1 MRIMVVAAAVSLSV
15 VGLSAAQGAAAS
27 IKKPV
32 NIHAQGL
39 ETALQLFSKESG
51 LHVVYV
57 SEDVNPRTTKGASGA
72 LTQDEALTQI
82 LGGTGLT
89 YRYLDDDTVTIM
101 PTPSGGAPT
110 PPTHEKTQGGTT
122 SDQHEQGGQKKPL
135 WDGFRLAQAD
145 RADNSGNAPLSTAGG
160 GQSERNQPV
169 ALDEVVVTATKLGQP
184 ARTVAGSVEVTTGTQ
199 LDALGSQSFEDYLT
213 RVPGVVF
220 NAGIPGLS
228 TAVIRG
234 VSTTTSLDQGQG
246 TTGYF
251 VNEVP
256 LTDPNFAV
264 AIPDIDTFDV
274 DNVAVM
280 RGPQGTL
287 FGSASLGGA
296 INYQTALPDLTRFQ
310 ARLQGTFA
318 DTAHGANSKSGKG
331 MVNVPLVTDKLAVR
345 AVFVYRNDGGFINN
359 IGTGFKD
366 SNSTL
371 IRGGRAE
378 VLWTPVEGT
387 KVSYLFLKQLE
398 DTADIGYSEPALAGS
413 FEKKTLIP
421 EYFDVKTTINN
432 VRLDQDVGF
441 GTLTATAT
449 YHQKAQVSV
458 SDLTAEF
465 GPLFGNQLAPI
476 YGPQQ
481 ATSNG
486 TTFEIRLASPT
497 NQRFTYLV
505 GAMRDLTREFFLDT
519 FGAPGAEQYATTTYD
534 PIFGTGFGARAAPD
548 NIFYTATLGA
558 KGEERAL
565 FGEGTFHFN
574 DSWAATLGGRFF
586 DTQVTGTTSASGL
599 LEYLLTSPSVLDF
612 SYSSPERSRGFTPKA
627 SVTWT
632 ATPDIMVYALASK
645 GFRFGGPNV
654 NPPEAATPFPPNYAP
669 DSLWNYEIG
678 TRTNWFDRRLQLDV
692 TAFYIDW
699 SNIQVRLA
707 TASGLAYATNLGK
720 ASNYGLESTALWRPF
735 SALTF
740 QGSLTYLDATLKQA
754 FTSGATVEPAGTPL
768 PGTSRWNFSASASYQ
783 LTGLPLQP
791 SIVLAD
797 RYISSA
803 LAGYGFVVPETQG
816 DYNLL
821 DCRLNAYFK
830 DIQATLFVNNIAD
843 KRGVSNASYYTG
855 GGPFEQYVVRPRTVG
870 LTLDYRY

>member
-1 MRIMVVAAAVSLSV
+1 MRIVVVAAAVSLSV
-15 VGLSAAQGAAAS
+15 VGLSAAQSSAAS

-32 NIHAQGL
+32 NIQAQGL
-39 ETALQLFSKESG
+39 ETALQLFSRQSG

-89 YRYLDDDTVTIM
+89 YRYLDDDTVTIV
-101 PTPSGGAPT
+101 PTPSGGAP
-110 PPTHEKTQGGTT
+110 PPTPHEKAQGGTT

-145 RADNSGNAPLSTAGG
+145 QTGHSGNAVLSAAGG
-160 GQSERNQPV
+160 EGSERNQP
-169 ALDEVVVTATKLGQP
+169 ASLDEVVVTATKLGQP
-184 ARTVAGSVEVTTGTQ
+184 ARTVAGSVEVTTGAQ
-199 LDALGSQSFEDYLT
+199 LDALGAQSFEDYLT

-220 NAGIPGLS
+220 NAGAPGLS

-296 INYQTALPDLTRFQ
+296 INYQAALPDLTRFQ

-318 DTAHGANSKSGKG
+318 DTAHGADSESGKV

-345 AVFVYRNDGGFINN
+345 AVFVYRNDGGYINN
-359 IGTGFKD
+359 IGTGVKD

-387 KVSYLFLKQLE
+387 RVSYLYLKQTE
-398 DTADIGYSEPALAGS
+398 DTADLGYTEPALAGP

-421 EYFDVKTTINN
+421 EYLDFKTTINN

-449 YHQKAQVSV
+449 YHQKAQGSQV
-458 SDLTAEF
+458 DATPIF
-465 GPLFGNQLAPI
+465 GALFGNQLSPI

-486 TTFEIRLASPT
+486 TTFEVRLASPG

-519 FGAPGAEQYATTTYD
+519 YGAPGAEQYATTVYD
-534 PIFGTGFGARAAPD
+534 PIFGNGFGARAVPD
-548 NIFYTATLGA
+548 NIFLTSTLGA

-586 DTQVTGTTSASGL
+586 DTQVTGTTSSSGL

-632 ATPDIMVYALASK
+632 ATPDVMVYALASK

-654 NPPEAATPFPPNYAP
+654 NPPDPANPFPPNYRP

-699 SNIQVRLA
+699 SNIQVRLG
-707 TASGLAYATNLGK
+707 TASGLAYATNFGK
-720 ASNYGLESTALWRPF
+720 AANYGLESTALWRPF

-740 QGSLTYLDATLKQA
+740 QGSLTYLDAKLKEA

-768 PGTSRWNFSASASYQ
+768 PGASRWNLSASASYQ

-797 RYISSA
+797 RYISTA
-803 LAGYGFVVPETQG
+803 LAGYGYVAPVTQG

-821 DCRLNAYFK
+821 DFRLNAWFK
-830 DIQATLFVNNIAD
+830 DIQATVFVNNIAN
-843 KRGVSNASYYTG
+843 KRGVTSANDFAG
-855 GGPFEQYVVRPRTVG
+855 NPFEQYVVRPRTVG

>member
-1 MRIMVVAAAVSLSV
+1 MRIAVVAAAVSLSL
-15 VGLSAAQGAAAS
+15 VGLSAAQSSAAS

-32 NIHAQGL
+32 NIQAQGL

-101 PTPSGGAPT
+101 PTPSAGAPVA
-110 PPTHEKTQGGTT
+110 PTQEKSQGGTT

-145 RADNSGNAPLSTAGG
+145 QTGNSGNAALSTAGG
-160 GQSERNQPV
+160 GQSERSQPV
-169 ALDEVVVTATKLGQP
+169 ILDEVVVTATKLGQP
-184 ARTVAGSVEVTTGTQ
+184 ARTVAGSVEVTTGAQ
-199 LDALGSQSFEDYLT
+199 LDALGAQSFEDYLT

-220 NAGIPGLS
+220 NAGTPGIS

-234 VSTTTSLDQGQG
+234 VSTTTTLDQGQG

-296 INYQTALPDLTRFQ
+296 INYQTALPDLTRFE

-318 DTAHGANSKSGKG
+318 DTDHGANSESGKG
-331 MVNVPLVTDKLAVR
+331 MVNVPLVTDILAVR
-345 AVFVYRNDGGFINN
+345 AVFVYRNDGGYINN
-359 IGTGFKD
+359 IGTGVKD

-378 VLWTPVEGT
+378 VLWTPADGT
-387 KVSYLFLKQLE
+387 KVSYLFLKQTE
-398 DTADIGYSEPALAGS
+398 DTADIGFSEPTLAGP
-413 FEKKTLIP
+413 FEKNTLLP
-421 EYFDVKTTINN
+421 ESADFKTTINN
-432 VRLDQDVGF
+432 VRLDQDVGI

-449 YHQKAQVSV
+449 YHQKAQVSLL
-458 SDLTAEF
+458 DATPEF
-465 GPLFGNQLAPI
+465 GPLFGNQLSPI
-476 YGPQQ
+476 YGGQQ

-486 TTFEIRLASPT
+486 TTFEVRLASAT

-505 GAMRDLTREFFLDT
+505 GAMSDVTRELILDT
-519 FGAPGAEQYATTTYD
+519 FGAAGAEQYATTVYD
-534 PIFGTGFGARAAPD
+534 PIFGSGFGARAAPD
-548 NIFYTATLGA
+548 NIFLTSTLGA

-565 FGEGTFHFN
+565 FGEGTFHFD
-574 DSWAATLGGRFF
+574 DSWAATLGGRLF
-586 DTQVTGTTSASGL
+586 DTQITGASSSSGL
-599 LEYLLTSPSVLDF
+599 LEYLLTSPSVLDY
-612 SYSSPERSRGFTPKA
+612 SYSSPERARGFTPKA
-627 SVTWT
+627 SITWT
-632 ATPDIMVYALASK
+632 ATPDVMVYALASK
-645 GFRFGGPNV
+645 GFRFGGPNL
-654 NPPEAATPFPPNYAP
+654 NPPEAGTPFPATFAP
-669 DSLWNYEIG
+669 DTLWNYEIG

-699 SNIQVRLA
+699 SNIEVRLA
-707 TASGLAYATNLGK
+707 TPTGLAYGTNAGK
-720 ASNYGLESTALWRPF
+720 AGNYGLESTALWRPF
-735 SALTF
+735 SALSF
-740 QGSLTYLDATLKQA
+740 QGNLTYLDAKLKEA
-754 FTSGATVEPAGTPL
+754 FTSGTTVEPAGTPL
-768 PGTSRWNFSASASYQ
+768 PGASRWNLSASASYQ
-783 LTGLPLQP
+783 WLGLPLQP
-791 SIVLAD
+791 SILLAD

-803 LAGYGFVVPETQG
+803 LAGYGELVPVTQG

-843 KRGVSNASYYTG
+843 RRGVSNASDLG
-855 GGPFEQYVVRPRTVG
+855 SGSPFEQYVVRPRTVG

>member
-1 MRIMVVAAAVSLSV
+1 MRMVVVAAAVSLSV
-15 VGLSAAQGAAAS
+15 VGLSAAQSSAAS
-27 IKKPV
+27 IRKPV
-32 NIHAQGL
+32 NIQAQGL
-39 ETALQLFSKESG
+39 ETALQLFSRESG

-57 SEDVNPRTTKGASGA
+57 SEDVSPRNTKGASGA
-72 LTQDEALTQI
+72 LTRDEALTQI

-89 YRYLDDDTVTIM
+89 YRYLDDDTVTIV
-101 PTPSGGAPT
+101 PTPSGGAPP
-110 PPTHEKTQGGTT
+110 PPTQEKTHGGTT

-145 RADNSGNAPLSTAGG
+145 QAGNSGNTALSAAGG
-160 GQSERNQPV
+160 EGSERNQPV
-169 ALDEVVVTATKLGQP
+169 TLDEVVVTATKLGQP
-184 ARTVAGSVEVTTGTQ
+184 ARTVAGSVDVTTGAQ
-199 LDALGSQSFEDYLT
+199 LDALGAQSFEDYLT

-220 NAGIPGLS
+220 NAGAPGMS

-234 VSTTTSLDQGQG
+234 VSTTTTLDQGQG

-331 MVNVPLVTDKLAVR
+331 MVNVPVVTDKLAVR
-345 AVFVYRNDGGFINN
+345 AVFVYRNDGGYINN
-359 IGTGFKD
+359 IGTGVKD

-378 VLWTPVEGT
+378 VLWTPAEGT
-387 KVSYLFLKQLE
+387 RVSYLFLKQTE
-398 DTADIGYSEPALAGS
+398 DTADLNYTEPALAGP

-421 EYFDVKTTINN
+421 EPLDFKTTINN

-449 YHQKAQVSV
+449 YHQKAQFSQL
-458 SDLTAEF
+458 DATPYYGA
-465 GPLFGNQLAPI
+465 LFGNQLSPI

-486 TTFEIRLASPT
+486 TTFEVRLASPT

-519 FGAPGAEQYATTTYD
+519 FGAPGAEQYATTVYD
-534 PIFGTGFGARAAPD
+534 PIFGNGFGARAAPD
-548 NIFYTATLGA
+548 NIFYTSTLGA

-599 LEYLLTSPSVLDF
+599 LYYLLTSPSVLDF

-627 SVTWT
+627 SITWT
-632 ATPDIMVYALASK
+632 ATPDVMVYALASK

-654 NPPEAATPFPPNYAP
+654 NPPDAANPFPPNYAP
-669 DSLWNYEIG
+669 DTLWNYEIG
-678 TRTNWFDRRLQLDV
+678 TRTNWFERRLQLDV

-699 SNIQVRLA
+699 SNIQVRLG
-707 TASGLAYATNLGK
+707 TASGLAYATNFGK
-720 ASNYGLESTALWRPF
+720 AGNYGLESTALWRPF

-768 PGTSRWNFSASASYQ
+768 PGASKWNLSASATYQ
-783 LTGLPLQP
+783 LTGLPLRP

-797 RYISSA
+797 RYISTA
-803 LAGYGFVVPETQG
+803 LAGYGFAVPVTQG

-821 DCRLNAYFK
+821 DCRLNGYFK

-843 KRGVSNASYYTG
+843 KRGVTSASYFAG
-855 GGPFEQYVVRPRTVG
+855 NPFEQYVVRPRTVG